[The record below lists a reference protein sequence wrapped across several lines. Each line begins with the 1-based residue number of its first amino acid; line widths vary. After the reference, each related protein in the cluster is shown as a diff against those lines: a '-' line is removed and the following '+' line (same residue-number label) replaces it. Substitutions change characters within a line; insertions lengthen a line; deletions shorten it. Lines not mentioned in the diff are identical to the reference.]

1 MKKTWLLLAGSLL
14 LTACQDSESEN
25 TATAPVVRGLKTVLV
40 EDQERT
46 TSPPLPKRA
55 AARRGDHSFIRDC
68 RQDGGRWTSRSGK
81 S

>member
-46 TSPPLPKRA
+46 TVRRFQACCSPPR
-55 AARRGDHSFIRDC
+55 
-68 RQDGGRWTSRSGK
+68 
-81 S
+81 